1 MRYWLYR
8 KYIANMSVYQEFKRE
23 FYGLIEVA
31 LERSYFNCAV
41 ALGIPIG
48 SVLVGISSYNV
59 ITGVSS
65 QKDVIIFSVGLV
77 LLSPFLITSL
87 LLLFLS
93 LCGCLAYFT
102 CEDSK
107 PIVEAPDAVWDGTS
121 GRPKSNSP
129 LSVLRAV

>member
-1 MRYWLYR
+1 
-8 KYIANMSVYQEFKRE
+8 MSVYQEFKRE

-48 SVLVGISSYNV
+48 SVLVGISVFNV
-59 ITGVSS
+59 VTGASS

-77 LLSPFLITSL
+77 LLSPFLITVI

-93 LCGCLAYFT
+93 VCGCFAYIM

-107 PIVEAPDAVWDGTS
+107 PTVEAPDVVWDGTS

-129 LSVLRAV
+129 LSVLRVV